1 MNFENID
8 LAIKSFDNINLH
20 YKKDLVNNPKAVILI
35 SHGLA
40 EHCKRYDYV
49 TKKLNSFE
57 YSVYRYDHRGHG
69 LSDGRRGHLND
80 YNALFKDVNTMV
92 KLIESENENIPIFII
107 GHGMGG
113 HALVGFGANYLNKI
127 DGMIFSSPLICD
139 HNSLTDIKCSENDP
153 FMLIAES
160 NSHELT
166 HDFDAMYS
174 YENDSLI
181 LNSLTL
187 GTYNELNKSCKNMI
201 NILPNF
207 NHPCLILHSLS
218 DSIVSYEDSNF
229 LYENISSEDKEV
241 KLLSGLYHKLLD
253 EIVKDEILIEI
264 SKWINSRL

>member
-1 MNFENID
+1 MNFKNID
-8 LAIKSFDNINLH
+8 LAVKSFDNINLH
-20 YKKDLVNNPKAVILI
+20 YKKDLVDNPKAVILI

-49 TKKLNSFE
+49 TKKLNSFK

-80 YNALFKDVNTMV
+80 YNTLFKDMNTMV
-92 KLIESENENIPIFII
+92 DLIKSENKNIPIFII
-107 GHGMGG
+107 GHGIGG
-113 HALVGFGANYLNKI
+113 HSLVGFGSNYLNKV

-139 HNSLTDIKCSENDP
+139 YNSLTDIKCIENDP
-153 FMLIAES
+153 FMLIPNS

-166 HDFDAMYS
+166 HDFDTMDS

-181 LNSLTL
+181 LNSVTL
-187 GTYNELNKSCKNMI
+187 GIYNELNKSCKNMI
-201 NILPNF
+201 NILSNF
-207 NHPCLILHSLS
+207 NYPCLILHSLS

-264 SKWINSRL
+264 SKWINIRL